1 MQDLIKICNENILTV
16 FSNDDGLAPIIEKIK
31 NEVDSFNHDLST
43 KSGRAATASL
53 SAKVSKCKVKL
64 GDLGKGLVSE
74 WKKKASIVD
83 KNRREMRDT
92 LDPLRDEARK
102 PLAEWE
108 NSEKERINLIKN
120 NILNIENLAGK
131 PFLDSIDIV
140 SNIEQLLS
148 IEIDDSYSEFKDK
161 AEDAKKESTK
171 KAYENLKVST
181 DRENKEKE
189 YLRIRQK
196 HERLLKENED
206 LKSKHEEKERLIE
219 EEKQIKL
226 MASSR
231 QVIENVDNRIG
242 EEEIKKEEEIYS
254 TNINEGHYMINY
266 KTLEGDTIS
275 KYLFTNERNLEKMSI
290 DKKYYEN
297 QDEAGLY
304 IKINNI
310 SDFFS
315 YKEVDEIIEV
325 LAKMIGKNI

>member
-1 MQDLIKICNENILTV
+1 MQDLIEIDNDNILTV
-16 FSNDDGLAPIIEKIK
+16 FSNDDGLAPIIGKIK

-64 GDLGKGLVSE
+64 DDLGKGLVSD
-74 WKKKASIVD
+74 WKKKASVVD
-83 KNRREMRDT
+83 KNRKQMRDT
-92 LDPLRDEARK
+92 LDLLRDEARK
-102 PLAEWE
+102 PLTEWE

-120 NILNIENLAGK
+120 NILNIENLAGQ
-131 PFLDSIDIV
+131 PFLDSIAIV

-148 IEIDDSYSEFKDK
+148 IEIDDSYSEFKDE

-171 KAYENLKVST
+171 KAYENLKVAT

-189 YLRIRQK
+189 DLRIRQE
-196 HERLLKENED
+196 HERLLKENEE
-206 LKSKHEEKERLIE
+206 LKSKQEEHERLIE

-226 MASSR
+226 MASLR
-231 QVIENVDNRIG
+231 PAIENADNRIG
-242 EEEIKKEEEIYS
+242 EEEIKKEEENYS
-254 TNINEGHYMINY
+254 ININEGPPSINY

-275 KYLFTNERNLEKMSI
+275 KYLFINERNLEKMSI

-297 QDEAGLY
+297 QDEAGIY